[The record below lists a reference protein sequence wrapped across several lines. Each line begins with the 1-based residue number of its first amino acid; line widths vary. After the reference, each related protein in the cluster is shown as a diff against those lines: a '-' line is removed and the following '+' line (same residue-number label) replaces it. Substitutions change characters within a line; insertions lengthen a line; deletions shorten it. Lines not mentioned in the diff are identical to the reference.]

1 MALDKYPF
9 HEYTGDIPV
18 ALYREPEDGLVLD
31 IIANPA
37 KDLPTRI
44 VINGYEYLP
53 TNELAKEYKELTA

>member
-37 KDLPTRI
+37 KELPKRI
-44 VINGYEYLP
+44 VFNGYEYLP
-53 TNELAKEYKELTA
+53 TNALAKEYKELTS

>member
-37 KDLPTRI
+37 KSLPKRI
-44 VINGYEYLP
+44 VINGHEYLP
-53 TNELAKEYKELTA
+53 TGELAKEYLELTA